1 MLAKVTESY
10 SNTPSQIDIIT
21 ELYYNFN
28 NRGTF
33 TKRGAMGVL
42 VFFIALGLLVAFHE
56 LGHFLFAKLFGVK
69 VEVFSIG
76 FGPKVTSKKIGE
88 TEYCISL
95 IPLGGY
101 VKLAGEL
108 GQNKDELKNPSLF
121 TSKPRWQQLIVY
133 LAGPVFSVILG
144 FLLLFTSYT
153 SFGIPISRVASVQ
166 QNSPAEKAG
175 IKPGDR
181 ILAVNDTNT
190 QSPEEV
196 IMAIG
201 SSSDNI
207 IIDIKVKRGATEEL
221 NMSIEPKIVDG
232 VPKIGV
238 SISRESIK
246 NPAKALAMSLNTSK
260 ADAGIVISGLGQLLS
275 GKVSPKEGLMG
286 PIGMANLSNRVSSS
300 RNWPFLFELWALISI
315 NLGIFNLLPISVL
328 DGGNIAIL
336 TLEII
341 LRRPLNQT
349 IKIRFLK
356 FGAALIVF
364 LMVYI
369 IYLDISRLLN

>member
-1 MLAKVTESY
+1 M
-10 SNTPSQIDIIT
+10 
-21 ELYYNFN
+21 
-28 NRGTF
+28 
-33 TKRGAMGVL
+33 
-42 VFFIALGLLVAFHE
+42 
-56 LGHFLFAKLFGVK
+56 
-69 VEVFSIG
+69 
-76 FGPKVTSKKIGE
+76 
-88 TEYCISL
+88 
-95 IPLGGY
+95 
-101 VKLAGEL
+101 
-108 GQNKDELKNPSLF
+108 
-121 TSKPRWQQLIVY
+121 
-133 LAGPVFSVILG
+133 
-144 FLLLFTSYT
+144 
-153 SFGIPISRVASVQ
+153 ASVQ

-260 ADAGIVISGLGQLLS
+260 ADAGIVISGLGKLLS

>member
-1 MLAKVTESY
+1 
-10 SNTPSQIDIIT
+10 
-21 ELYYNFN
+21 
-28 NRGTF
+28 
-33 TKRGAMGVL
+33 MGVL